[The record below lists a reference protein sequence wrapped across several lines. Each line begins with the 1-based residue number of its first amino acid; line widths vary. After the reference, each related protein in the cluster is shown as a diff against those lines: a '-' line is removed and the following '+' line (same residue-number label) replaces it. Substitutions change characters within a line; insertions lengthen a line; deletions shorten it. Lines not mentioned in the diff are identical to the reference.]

1 MRRGRPSRVRL
12 CANTSC
18 PQVVRES
25 LEAHRAAATLVT
37 METSTDHHPDRWI
50 VTGNEHDEHDEHDER
65 DVLTWVADRSAAA
78 QRHLVPVAAV
88 GRTPTGRLVVDL
100 DRPTGT
106 PLVPALDRLGTPTT
120 GVAVTLTVPLLELLV
135 AVHDGAVLLGAAGID
150 DVLVDDSGAVVLC
163 DRPANATNPTN
174 PTNAT
179 NPTNRTNHTNATTP
193 TRTAHPTDATRT
205 LVLAARSVW
214 DRVDPADPAQ
224 APVLGALQD
233 ALDGDGPSARA
244 ALDIVRAT
252 AAPRPFRWTPVPS
265 DLVFAEPPTPNGQDA
280 LLDRLRDVVEHG
292 VPLGA
297 GRRLPLRR
305 VLVGLVVTVGSVV
318 AALTLLGGG

>member
-1 MRRGRPSRVRL
+1 
-12 CANTSC
+12 
-18 PQVVRES
+18 
-25 LEAHRAAATLVT
+25 

-50 VTGNEHDEHDEHDER
+50 VTGDEHE
-65 DVLTWVADRSAAA
+65 VLTWVADRSAAA
-78 QRHLVPVAAV
+78 ERHLVPVAAV

-106 PLVPALDRLGTPTT
+106 PLVAALDRLGTPTT

-135 AVHDGAVLLGAAGID
+135 SVHDGAVLLGTAGID

-163 DRPANATNPTN
+163 DRP
-174 PTNAT
+174 TNAT
-179 NPTNRTNHTNATTP
+179 NPMNRTNARTP
-193 TRTAHPTDATRT
+193 TRTAPPTRIAHSTDATRT
-205 LVLAARSVW
+205 LVLAARTVW
-214 DRVDPADPAQ
+214 DRVDPTDPAQ
-224 APVLGALQD
+224 QPVLDALQD

-244 ALDIVRAT
+244 ALDVVRGT

-265 DLVFAEPPTPNGQDA
+265 DLVFAEPPTPDGQDG
-280 LLDRLRDVVEHG
+280 LLERLRDVVEHG

-297 GRRLPLRR
+297 DRRLPLRR
-305 VLVGLVVTVGSVV
+305 VLVGLVVAVGSVV

>member
-1 MRRGRPSRVRL
+1 
-12 CANTSC
+12 
-18 PQVVRES
+18 
-25 LEAHRAAATLVT
+25 

-50 VTGNEHDEHDEHDER
+50 ATGNERDEHEEHDGHAGHDGHDER
-65 DVLTWVADRSAAA
+65 DVLVWVADRSAAA
-78 QRHLVPVAAV
+78 ERHLVPVAAV

-106 PLVPALDRLGTPTT
+106 PLVPALNRLGTPTT

-163 DRPANATNPTN
+163 DRP
-174 PTNAT
+174 TNAT
-179 NPTNRTNHTNATTP
+179 NPTNSLNETNPISPTNAATP
-193 TRTAHPTDATRT
+193 THTAHPGDATRT

-224 APVLGALQD
+224 AQVLGALQD

-244 ALDIVRAT
+244 ALDVVRAA

-265 DLVFAEPPTPNGQDA
+265 DLVFAEPPTPDGQDG

-318 AALTLLGGG
+318 AALTLLGSG

>member
-1 MRRGRPSRVRL
+1 
-12 CANTSC
+12 
-18 PQVVRES
+18 
-25 LEAHRAAATLVT
+25 

>member
-1 MRRGRPSRVRL
+1 
-12 CANTSC
+12 
-18 PQVVRES
+18 
-25 LEAHRAAATLVT
+25 
-37 METSTDHHPDRWI
+37 METSTEDHLDRWI
-50 VTGNEHDEHDEHDER
+50 ATGNEH

-78 QRHLVPVAAV
+78 ERHLVPVAAV
-88 GRTPTGRLVVDL
+88 GRTPTGHLVVDL

-106 PLVPALDRLGTPTT
+106 PLVAALDRLGTPTT

-163 DRPANATNPTN
+163 DRPTNPTN
-174 PTNAT
+174 PTNQ
-179 NPTNRTNHTNATTP
+179 TNARTP
-193 TRTAHPTDATRT
+193 TRTAPPTRTVHSTDATRT
-205 LVLAARSVW
+205 LVLAARTVW

-224 APVLGALQD
+224 QPVLDALQD
-233 ALDGDGPSARA
+233 ALDGDGPSART
-244 ALDIVRAT
+244 ALEVVHGT

-265 DLVFAEPPTPNGQDA
+265 DLVFAEPPTPDGQDG
-280 LLDRLRDVVEHG
+280 LLERLRDVVEHG

-297 GRRLPLRR
+297 ERRLPLRR
-305 VLVGLVVTVGSVV
+305 VLVGLVVAVGSVV

>member
-1 MRRGRPSRVRL
+1 
-12 CANTSC
+12 
-18 PQVVRES
+18 
-25 LEAHRAAATLVT
+25 

-50 VTGNEHDEHDEHDER
+50 ASGDEH

-78 QRHLVPVAAV
+78 ERHLVPVAAV
-88 GRTPTGRLVVDL
+88 GRTPTGHLVVDL

-106 PLVPALDRLGTPTT
+106 PLVAALDRLGTPTT

-163 DRPANATNPTN
+163 DRP
-174 PTNAT
+174 TNAT
-179 NPTNRTNHTNATTP
+179 TPTTP
-193 TRTAHPTDATRT
+193 TRTAHPTPTAHSTDATRT
-205 LVLAARSVW
+205 LVLAARTVW
-214 DRVDPADPAQ
+214 DRVDPTDPAQ
-224 APVLGALQD
+224 QPVLDALQD
-233 ALDGDGPSARA
+233 ALDGDGPSART
-244 ALDIVRAT
+244 ALDVVHGT

-265 DLVFAEPPTPNGQDA
+265 DLVFTEPPTPDGQDG
-280 LLDRLRDVVEHG
+280 LLGRLRDVVEHG

-297 GRRLPLRR
+297 DRRLPLRR
-305 VLVGLVVTVGSVV
+305 VLVGLVVAVGSVV

>member
-25 LEAHRAAATLVT
+25 LEARRATATLVT
-37 METSTDHHPDRWI
+37 METSTDDHPDRWI
-50 VTGNEHDEHDEHDER
+50 ATGNEH
-65 DVLTWVADRSAAA
+65 DVLTWVADRSAAIE
-78 QRHLVPVAAV
+78 RHLVPVAAV
-88 GRTPTGRLVVDL
+88 GRTPTGHLVVDL

-106 PLVPALDRLGTPTT
+106 PLVAALDRLGTPTT

-163 DRPANATNPTN
+163 DRPTNATNPTN
-174 PTNAT
+174 PMNQTNA
-179 NPTNRTNHTNATTP
+179 RTP
-193 TRTAHPTDATRT
+193 TRTAPPTRTAHSTDATRT
-205 LVLAARSVW
+205 LVLAARTVW

-224 APVLGALQD
+224 QPVLDALQD
-233 ALDGDGPSARA
+233 ALDGDGPSART
-244 ALDIVRAT
+244 ALDVVHGT

-265 DLVFAEPPTPNGQDA
+265 DLVFAEPPTPDGQDG
-280 LLDRLRDVVEHG
+280 LLGRLRDVVEHG

-297 GRRLPLRR
+297 DRRLPLRR
-305 VLVGLVVTVGSVV
+305 VLVGLVVAVGSVV

>member
-1 MRRGRPSRVRL
+1 M
-12 CANTSC
+12 
-18 PQVVRES
+18 VRES
-25 LEAHRAAATLVT
+25 LEARRATATLVT

-50 VTGNEHDEHDEHDER
+50 ATGNERDEYEEHDGHAGHDGHDER

-78 QRHLVPVAAV
+78 ERHLVPVAAV

-135 AVHDGAVLLGAAGID
+135 AVHDGAVLLGTAGIE

-163 DRPANATNPTN
+163 DRPTSATNATNPTN
-174 PTNAT
+174 PLNDA
-179 NPTNRTNHTNATTP
+179 NPINPTNATTP

-244 ALDIVRAT
+244 ALDVVCAA

-265 DLVFAEPPTPNGQDA
+265 DLVFAEPPTPDGQDG
-280 LLDRLRDVVEHG
+280 LLDRLRDAVEHG

-318 AALTLLGGG
+318 AALTLLGSG

>member
-1 MRRGRPSRVRL
+1 VRRGRPSRVRL

-37 METSTDHHPDRWI
+37 METTTGHHPHRWI
-50 VTGNEHDEHDEHDER
+50 ATGDEH

-78 QRHLVPVAAV
+78 ERHLVPVAAV

-120 GVAVTLTVPLLELLV
+120 GVAVTLTVPLLEVLV
-135 AVHDGAVLLGAAGID
+135 ATHDGAVLLGAAGID

-163 DRPANATNPTN
+163 DRP
-174 PTNAT
+174 
-179 NPTNRTNHTNATTP
+179 TNATTP
-193 TRTAHPTDATRT
+193 TRTAPPTRTAHATDATRT
-205 LVLAARSVW
+205 LVLAARTVW

-224 APVLGALQD
+224 QPVLDALQD
-233 ALDGDGPSARA
+233 ALDGDGPSART
-244 ALDIVRAT
+244 ALDVVHGT

-265 DLVFAEPPTPNGQDA
+265 DLVFAEPPTPDGQDG
-280 LLDRLRDVVEHG
+280 LLGRLRDVVEHG

-297 GRRLPLRR
+297 DRRLPLRR
-305 VLVGLVVTVGSVV
+305 VLVGLVVAVGSVV

>member
-1 MRRGRPSRVRL
+1 MPRGRPSRVRL

-25 LEAHRAAATLVT
+25 LEAHRATATLVT

-50 VTGNEHDEHDEHDER
+50 VTGDEHE
-65 DVLTWVADRSAAA
+65 VLTWVADRSAAA
-78 QRHLVPVAAV
+78 ERHLVPVAAV

-106 PLVPALDRLGTPTT
+106 PLVAALDRLGTPTT

-135 AVHDGAVLLGAAGID
+135 SVHDGAVLLGTAGID

-163 DRPANATNPTN
+163 DRP
-174 PTNAT
+174 TNAT
-179 NPTNRTNHTNATTP
+179 NPMNQTNARTP
-193 TRTAHPTDATRT
+193 TRTAPPTRIAHSTDATRT
-205 LVLAARSVW
+205 LVLAARTVW

-224 APVLGALQD
+224 QPVLDALQD
-233 ALDGDGPSARA
+233 ALDGDGPSART
-244 ALDIVRAT
+244 ALDVVHGT

-265 DLVFAEPPTPNGQDA
+265 DLVFAEPPTSDGQDG
-280 LLDRLRDVVEHG
+280 LLERLRDVVEHG

-297 GRRLPLRR
+297 DRRLPLRR
-305 VLVGLVVTVGSVV
+305 VLVGLVVAVGSVV

>member
-25 LEAHRAAATLVT
+25 LEAHRATATLVT

-50 VTGNEHDEHDEHDER
+50 ATGNEH

-78 QRHLVPVAAV
+78 ERHLVPVAAV
-88 GRTPTGRLVVDL
+88 GRTPTGHLVVDL

-106 PLVPALDRLGTPTT
+106 PLVAALDRLGTPTT

-163 DRPANATNPTN
+163 DRPTNSTNATSATSATTPTN
-174 PTNAT
+174 PTNA
-179 NPTNRTNHTNATTP
+179 RTP
-193 TRTAHPTDATRT
+193 TRTVHSTDATRT
-205 LVLAARSVW
+205 LVLAARTVW

-224 APVLGALQD
+224 QPVLDALQD
-233 ALDGDGPSARA
+233 ALDGDGPSART
-244 ALDIVRAT
+244 ALDVVHGT

-265 DLVFAEPPTPNGQDA
+265 DLVFAEPPTPDGQDG
-280 LLDRLRDVVEHG
+280 LLGRLRDVVEHG

-297 GRRLPLRR
+297 DRRLPLRR
-305 VLVGLVVTVGSVV
+305 VLVGLVVAVGSVV

>member
-1 MRRGRPSRVRL
+1 VRRGRPSRVRL

-25 LEAHRAAATLVT
+25 LEAHRATATLVT
-37 METSTDHHPDRWI
+37 METSTDHHPDRCI
-50 VTGNEHDEHDEHDER
+50 ATGDEH

-78 QRHLVPVAAV
+78 ERHLVPVAAV

-120 GVAVTLTVPLLELLV
+120 GVAVTLTVPLLEVLV
-135 AVHDGAVLLGAAGID
+135 AAHDGAVLLGAAGID

-163 DRPANATNPTN
+163 DRP
-174 PTNAT
+174 TNAT
-179 NPTNRTNHTNATTP
+179 TPKTP
-193 TRTAHPTDATRT
+193 TRTAHPTPTAHSTDATRT
-205 LVLAARSVW
+205 LVLAARTVW
-214 DRVDPADPAQ
+214 DRVDPTDPAQ
-224 APVLGALQD
+224 QPVLVALQD

-244 ALDIVRAT
+244 ALDVVRTA

-265 DLVFAEPPTPNGQDA
+265 DLVFAEPPTPDGHGHDQ
-280 LLDRLRDVVEHG
+280 LLERLRDVVEHG

-297 GRRLPLRR
+297 DRRLPLRR
-305 VLVGLVVTVGSVV
+305 VLVGLVVAAGSVV
-318 AALTLLGGG
+318 AALTLRGGG

>member
-25 LEAHRAAATLVT
+25 LEARRDTATLVT
-37 METSTDHHPDRWI
+37 METSTEDHPDRWI
-50 VTGNEHDEHDEHDER
+50 ATGNEHD
-65 DVLTWVADRSAAA
+65 VLSWVADRSAAA
-78 QRHLVPVAAV
+78 ERHLVPVAAV
-88 GRTPTGRLVVDL
+88 GRTPTGHLVVDL

-106 PLVPALDRLGTPTT
+106 PLVAALDRLGTPTT

-163 DRPANATNPTN
+163 DRPTNATSPTTPTNPMTPMTPTN
-174 PTNAT
+174 PTNA
-179 NPTNRTNHTNATTP
+179 RTP
-193 TRTAHPTDATRT
+193 TRTAPPTRTAHSTDATRT
-205 LVLAARSVW
+205 LVLAARTVW

-224 APVLGALQD
+224 QPVLDALQD
-233 ALDGDGPSARA
+233 ALDGDGPSART
-244 ALDIVRAT
+244 ALDVVRTA

-265 DLVFAEPPTPNGQDA
+265 DLVFAEPPTPDGHGHDQ
-280 LLDRLRDVVEHG
+280 LLERLRDVVEHG

-297 GRRLPLRR
+297 DRRLPLRR
-305 VLVGLVVTVGSVV
+305 VLVGLVVAVGSVV
-318 AALTLLGGG
+318 ATLTLRGGG

>member
-25 LEAHRAAATLVT
+25 LEARRATATLVT
-37 METSTDHHPDRWI
+37 METSTEDHLDRWI
-50 VTGNEHDEHDEHDER
+50 ATGNEH

-78 QRHLVPVAAV
+78 ERHLVPVAAV
-88 GRTPTGRLVVDL
+88 GRTPTGHLVVDL

-106 PLVPALDRLGTPTT
+106 PLVAALDRLGTPTT

-163 DRPANATNPTN
+163 DRPTNPTN
-174 PTNAT
+174 PTNQ
-179 NPTNRTNHTNATTP
+179 TNARTP
-193 TRTAHPTDATRT
+193 TRTAPPTRTVHSTDATRT
-205 LVLAARSVW
+205 LVLAARTVW

-224 APVLGALQD
+224 QPVLDALQD
-233 ALDGDGPSARA
+233 ALDGDGPSART
-244 ALDIVRAT
+244 ALEVVHGT

-265 DLVFAEPPTPNGQDA
+265 DLVFAEPPTPDGQDG
-280 LLDRLRDVVEHG
+280 LLERLRDVVEHG

-297 GRRLPLRR
+297 ERRLPLRR
-305 VLVGLVVTVGSVV
+305 VLVGLVVAVGSVV

>member
-1 MRRGRPSRVRL
+1 M
-12 CANTSC
+12 
-18 PQVVRES
+18 
-25 LEAHRAAATLVT
+25 
-37 METSTDHHPDRWI
+37 
-50 VTGNEHDEHDEHDER
+50 
-65 DVLTWVADRSAAA
+65 
-78 QRHLVPVAAV
+78 AAV

-163 DRPANATNPTN
+163 DRPTNATNPTN

-179 NPTNRTNHTNATTP
+179 NPTNRTNRTNAATP
-193 TRTAHPTDATRT
+193 TRTAHSIDATRT

-224 APVLGALQD
+224 ARVLGALQD

-244 ALDIVRAT
+244 ALDVVRAA

>member
-1 MRRGRPSRVRL
+1 M
-12 CANTSC
+12 
-18 PQVVRES
+18 VRES
-25 LEAHRAAATLVT
+25 LEARRATVTLVT

-50 VTGNEHDEHDEHDER
+50 ATGNERDEHAGHAGHDER

-78 QRHLVPVAAV
+78 ERHLVPVAAV

-135 AVHDGAVLLGAAGID
+135 AVHDGAVLLGTAGID

-163 DRPANATNPTN
+163 DRPTNATNATNPTN
-174 PTNAT
+174 PLNET
-179 NPTNRTNHTNATTP
+179 NPIDPTNATTP
-193 TRTAHPTDATRT
+193 TRTAHAIDATRT

-224 APVLGALQD
+224 TQVLGALQD

-244 ALDIVRAT
+244 ALDVVRAA

-265 DLVFAEPPTPNGQDA
+265 DLVFAEPPTPDGQDG

-305 VLVGLVVTVGSVV
+305 VLVGLVVTVGSAV

>member
-1 MRRGRPSRVRL
+1 VRRGRPSRVRL

-25 LEAHRAAATLVT
+25 LEAHRATATLVT

-50 VTGNEHDEHDEHDER
+50 ATGDEH

-78 QRHLVPVAAV
+78 ERHLVPVAAV

-120 GVAVTLTVPLLELLV
+120 GVAVTLTVPLLEVLV
-135 AVHDGAVLLGAAGID
+135 ATHDGAVLLGAAGID

-163 DRPANATNPTN
+163 DRP
-174 PTNAT
+174 
-179 NPTNRTNHTNATTP
+179 TNATTP
-193 TRTAHPTDATRT
+193 TRTAPPTRTAHATDATRT
-205 LVLAARSVW
+205 LVLAARTVW

-224 APVLGALQD
+224 QPVLDALQD
-233 ALDGDGPSARA
+233 ALDGDGPSART
-244 ALDIVRAT
+244 ALDVVHGT

-265 DLVFAEPPTPNGQDA
+265 DLVFAEPPTPDGQDG
-280 LLDRLRDVVEHG
+280 LLGRLRDVVEHG

-297 GRRLPLRR
+297 DRRLPLRR
-305 VLVGLVVTVGSVV
+305 VLVGLVVAVGSVV

>member
-1 MRRGRPSRVRL
+1 MRRGRPSPVRL

-25 LEAHRAAATLVT
+25 LEAHRATATLVT

-50 VTGNEHDEHDEHDER
+50 ASGDEH

-78 QRHLVPVAAV
+78 ERHLVPVAAV
-88 GRTPTGRLVVDL
+88 GRTPTGHLVVDL

-106 PLVPALDRLGTPTT
+106 PLVAALDRLGTPTT
-120 GVAVTLTVPLLELLV
+120 GVAVTLAVPLLELLV

-163 DRPANATNPTN
+163 DRP
-174 PTNAT
+174 TNAT
-179 NPTNRTNHTNATTP
+179 TPTTP
-193 TRTAHPTDATRT
+193 TRTAHPTPTAHSTDATHT
-205 LVLAARSVW
+205 LVLAARTVW
-214 DRVDPADPAQ
+214 DRVDPTDPAQ
-224 APVLGALQD
+224 QPVLDALQD

-244 ALDIVRAT
+244 ALDVVRTA

-265 DLVFAEPPTPNGQDA
+265 DLVFAEPPTPDGHGHDQ
-280 LLDRLRDVVEHG
+280 LLERLRDVVEHG

-297 GRRLPLRR
+297 DRRLPLRR
-305 VLVGLVVTVGSVV
+305 VLVGLVVAVGSVV

>member
-1 MRRGRPSRVRL
+1 MRQGRPSRVRL

-18 PQVVRES
+18 PQVVQES
-25 LEAHRAAATLVT
+25 LEAHRATATLVT

-50 VTGNEHDEHDEHDER
+50 ATGNEHDEHE
-65 DVLTWVADRSAAA
+65 VLTWVADRSAAA
-78 QRHLVPVAAV
+78 ERHLVPVAAV
-88 GRTPTGRLVVDL
+88 GRTATGRLVVDL

-106 PLVPALDRLGTPTT
+106 SLVPALDRLGTPTT
-120 GVAVTLTVPLLELLV
+120 GAAVTLTVPLLQLLV
-135 AVHDGAVLLGAAGID
+135 AVHDGAVLLGPAGID

-163 DRPANATNPTN
+163 DRPTSATNPTDE
-174 PTNAT
+174 TDV
-179 NPTNRTNHTNATTP
+179 TTP
-193 TRTAHPTDATRT
+193 PRPAHPADATRT
-205 LVLAARSVW
+205 LVLAARTVW

-244 ALDIVRAT
+244 ALDVVHAT

-265 DLVFAEPPTPNGQDA
+265 DLVFAEPPTPGGQDG
-280 LLDRLRDVVEHG
+280 LLERLRDVVEHG

-297 GRRLPLRR
+297 ERRLPLRR
-305 VLVGLVVTVGSVV
+305 VLVGLVVAVGSVV

>member
-18 PQVVRES
+18 PQVVWES
-25 LEAHRAAATLVT
+25 LEAHRATATLVT

-50 VTGNEHDEHDEHDER
+50 VTGDQHDGRDEHE
-65 DVLTWVADRSAAA
+65 VLTWVADRSAAA
-78 QRHLVPVAAV
+78 ERHLVPVAAV

-100 DRPTGT
+100 DRPSGT

-135 AVHDGAVLLGAAGID
+135 AVHDGAVLLGTAGID

-163 DRPANATNPTN
+163 DRP
-174 PTNAT
+174 TNAT
-179 NPTNRTNHTNATTP
+179 NPTIPSDATAP
-193 TRTAHPTDATRT
+193 TGTAHATDATRT
-205 LVLAARSVW
+205 LVFAGRSVW
-214 DRVDPADPAQ
+214 DRVDPVDPAR

-233 ALDGDGPSARA
+233 ALDGDGQSARA
-244 ALDIVRAT
+244 ALDVVRAA

-265 DLVFAEPPTPNGQDA
+265 DLVFADPATPNGQDG
-280 LLDRLRDVVEHG
+280 LPERLRDVVEHG

>member
-25 LEAHRAAATLVT
+25 LEAHRATATLVT

-50 VTGNEHDEHDEHDER
+50 ASGDEH

-78 QRHLVPVAAV
+78 ERHLVPVAAV
-88 GRTPTGRLVVDL
+88 GRTPTGHLVVDL

-106 PLVPALDRLGTPTT
+106 PLVAALDRLGTPTT

-163 DRPANATNPTN
+163 DRP
-174 PTNAT
+174 TNAT
-179 NPTNRTNHTNATTP
+179 TPTTP
-193 TRTAHPTDATRT
+193 TRTAHPTPTAHSTDATRT
-205 LVLAARSVW
+205 LVLAARTVW

-224 APVLGALQD
+224 QPVLDALQD
-233 ALDGDGPSARA
+233 ALDGDGPSART
-244 ALDIVRAT
+244 ALDVVHGT

-265 DLVFAEPPTPNGQDA
+265 DLVFAEPPTSDGQDG
-280 LLDRLRDVVEHG
+280 LLERLRDVVEHG

-297 GRRLPLRR
+297 DRRLPLRR
-305 VLVGLVVTVGSVV
+305 VLVGLVVAVGSVV

>member
-1 MRRGRPSRVRL
+1 MPRGRPSRVRL

-25 LEAHRAAATLVT
+25 LEAHRATATLIT

-50 VTGNEHDEHDEHDER
+50 VTGDEHE
-65 DVLTWVADRSAAA
+65 VLTWVADRSAAA
-78 QRHLVPVAAV
+78 ERHLVPVAAV

-106 PLVPALDRLGTPTT
+106 PLVAALDRLGTPTT

-135 AVHDGAVLLGAAGID
+135 SVHDGAVLLGTAGID

-163 DRPANATNPTN
+163 DRP
-174 PTNAT
+174 TNAT
-179 NPTNRTNHTNATTP
+179 NPMNQTNARTP
-193 TRTAHPTDATRT
+193 TRTAPPTRTVHSTDATRT
-205 LVLAARSVW
+205 LVLAARTVW

-224 APVLGALQD
+224 QPVLEALQD
-233 ALDGDGPSARA
+233 ALDGDGPSART
-244 ALDIVRAT
+244 ALDVVHGT

-265 DLVFAEPPTPNGQDA
+265 DLVFAEPPTPDGQDG
-280 LLDRLRDVVEHG
+280 LLERLRDVVEHG

-297 GRRLPLRR
+297 ERRLPLRR
-305 VLVGLVVTVGSVV
+305 VLVGLVVAAGSVV

>member
-1 MRRGRPSRVRL
+1 VRRGRPSRVRL

-25 LEAHRAAATLVT
+25 LGARRATATLVT
-37 METSTDHHPDRWI
+37 METSTEDHLDRWI
-50 VTGNEHDEHDEHDER
+50 ATGDEHD
-65 DVLTWVADRSAAA
+65 VLSWVADRSAAA
-78 QRHLVPVAAV
+78 ERHLVPVAAV
-88 GRTPTGRLVVDL
+88 GRTPTGHLVVDL
-100 DRPTGT
+100 HRPTGT
-106 PLVPALDRLGTPTT
+106 PLVAALDRLGTPTT

-163 DRPANATNPTN
+163 DRPTNA
-174 PTNAT
+174 TNAT
-179 NPTNRTNHTNATTP
+179 NPTSPTNQTNARTP
-193 TRTAHPTDATRT
+193 TRTAPSTRTVHSTDATRT
-205 LVLAARSVW
+205 LVLAARTVW
-214 DRVDPADPAQ
+214 DRVDPTDPAQ
-224 APVLGALQD
+224 QPVLDALQD

-244 ALDIVRAT
+244 ALDVVRGT

-265 DLVFAEPPTPNGQDA
+265 DLVFAEPPAPDGQDG

-297 GRRLPLRR
+297 DRRLPLRR
-305 VLVGLVVTVGSVV
+305 VLVGLVVAVGSVV

>member
-1 MRRGRPSRVRL
+1 M
-12 CANTSC
+12 
-18 PQVVRES
+18 
-25 LEAHRAAATLVT
+25 LVT

-50 VTGNEHDEHDEHDER
+50 ASGDEH

-78 QRHLVPVAAV
+78 ERHLVPVAAV
-88 GRTPTGRLVVDL
+88 GRTPTGHLVVDL

-106 PLVPALDRLGTPTT
+106 PLVAALDRLGTPTT

-163 DRPANATNPTN
+163 DRP
-174 PTNAT
+174 TNAT
-179 NPTNRTNHTNATTP
+179 TPTTP
-193 TRTAHPTDATRT
+193 TRTAHPTPTAHSTDATRT
-205 LVLAARSVW
+205 LVLAARTVW
-214 DRVDPADPAQ
+214 DRVDPTDPAQ
-224 APVLGALQD
+224 QPVLDALQD

-244 ALDIVRAT
+244 ALDVVRTA

-265 DLVFAEPPTPNGQDA
+265 DLVFAEPPTPDGHGHDQ
-280 LLDRLRDVVEHG
+280 LLERLRDVVEHG

-297 GRRLPLRR
+297 ERRLPLRR
-305 VLVGLVVTVGSVV
+305 VLVGLVVAVGSVV

>member
-1 MRRGRPSRVRL
+1 M
-12 CANTSC
+12 
-18 PQVVRES
+18 VRES
-25 LEAHRAAATLVT
+25 LEARRATATLVT

-50 VTGNEHDEHDEHDER
+50 ATGDEHDGHAGHDGHDER

-78 QRHLVPVAAV
+78 ERHLVPVAAV

-135 AVHDGAVLLGAAGID
+135 AVHDGAVLLGTAGID

-163 DRPANATNPTN
+163 DRPTNATNATNPS
-174 PTNAT
+174 NAT
-179 NPTNRTNHTNATTP
+179 NPTNRTKATTP
-193 TRTAHPTDATRT
+193 TRTAHSADATRT
-205 LVLAARSVW
+205 LVLAARTVW
-214 DRVDPADPAQ
+214 DRVEPTDPAQ

-244 ALDIVRAT
+244 ALDVVRAT
-252 AAPRPFRWTPVPS
+252 AAPRPFRWTPVPN
-265 DLVFAEPPTPNGQDA
+265 DLVFAEPPTPSGQDG
-280 LLDRLRDVVEHG
+280 LLERLQDVVEHG

-318 AALTLLGGG
+318 AALNLLGGG

>member
-1 MRRGRPSRVRL
+1 M
-12 CANTSC
+12 
-18 PQVVRES
+18 VRES
-25 LEAHRAAATLVT
+25 LEARRATVTLVT

-50 VTGNEHDEHDEHDER
+50 ATGNERDEHDEHDGHDGHAGHDGHDER

-78 QRHLVPVAAV
+78 ERHLVPVAAV

-135 AVHDGAVLLGAAGID
+135 SVHDGAVLLGTAGID

-163 DRPANATNPTN
+163 DRP
-174 PTNAT
+174 TNAT
-179 NPTNRTNHTNATTP
+179 NPINPTNAATP
-193 TRTAHPTDATRT
+193 TRTAHSIDATRT

-224 APVLGALQD
+224 AQVLGALQD

-244 ALDIVRAT
+244 ALDVVRAA

-265 DLVFAEPPTPNGQDA
+265 DLVFAEPPTLDGQDG

>member
-1 MRRGRPSRVRL
+1 M
-12 CANTSC
+12 
-18 PQVVRES
+18 VRES
-25 LEAHRAAATLVT
+25 LEARRATATLVT

-50 VTGNEHDEHDEHDER
+50 ATGNEHDEHDEHE
-65 DVLTWVADRSAAA
+65 VLRWVADRSAAA
-78 QRHLVPVAAV
+78 ERHLVPVAAV

-135 AVHDGAVLLGAAGID
+135 AVHDGAVLLGTAGID

-163 DRPANATNPTN
+163 DRPTNATNATNPS
-174 PTNAT
+174 NAT
-179 NPTNRTNHTNATTP
+179 NPTNRTKATTP
-193 TRTAHPTDATRT
+193 TRTAHAIDATRT

-244 ALDIVRAT
+244 ALEVVRAA

-265 DLVFAEPPTPNGQDA
+265 DLVFAEPPTPDGQDG
-280 LLDRLRDVVEHG
+280 LLDRLRDAVEHG

>member
-25 LEAHRAAATLVT
+25 LEARRATATLVT

-50 VTGNEHDEHDEHDER
+50 ATGNEHD
-65 DVLTWVADRSAAA
+65 VLSWVADRSAAA
-78 QRHLVPVAAV
+78 ERHLVPVAAV
-88 GRTPTGRLVVDL
+88 GRTPTGHLVVDL

-106 PLVPALDRLGTPTT
+106 PLVAALDRLGTPTT

-135 AVHDGAVLLGAAGID
+135 AVHDGAVLLGTAGID

-163 DRPANATNPTN
+163 DRPTNATNPTN
-174 PTNAT
+174 PMNQTNA
-179 NPTNRTNHTNATTP
+179 RTP
-193 TRTAHPTDATRT
+193 TRTAPPTRIAHSTDATRT
-205 LVLAARSVW
+205 LVLAARTVW

-224 APVLGALQD
+224 QPVLDALQD
-233 ALDGDGPSARA
+233 ALDGDGPSART
-244 ALDIVRAT
+244 ALDVVHGT
-252 AAPRPFRWTPVPS
+252 AAPRPFRWNPVPS
-265 DLVFAEPPTPNGQDA
+265 DLVFAEPPTSDGQDG
-280 LLDRLRDVVEHG
+280 LLERLRDVVEHG

-297 GRRLPLRR
+297 DRRLPLRR
-305 VLVGLVVTVGSVV
+305 VLVGLVVAVGSVV

>member
-25 LEAHRAAATLVT
+25 LEAHRATATLVT
-37 METSTDHHPDRWI
+37 METSTEDHPDRWI
-50 VTGNEHDEHDEHDER
+50 ATGNEHD
-65 DVLTWVADRSAAA
+65 VLSWVADRSAAA
-78 QRHLVPVAAV
+78 ERHLVPVAAV
-88 GRTPTGRLVVDL
+88 GRTPTGHLVVDL

-106 PLVPALDRLGTPTT
+106 PLVAALDRLGTPTT

-163 DRPANATNPTN
+163 DRP
-174 PTNAT
+174 TNAT
-179 NPTNRTNHTNATTP
+179 TPTTP
-193 TRTAHPTDATRT
+193 TRTAHPTPTAHSTDATRT
-205 LVLAARSVW
+205 LVLAARTVW
-214 DRVDPADPAQ
+214 DRVDPTDPAQ
-224 APVLGALQD
+224 QPVLDALQD

-244 ALDIVRAT
+244 ALDVVRTA

-265 DLVFAEPPTPNGQDA
+265 DLVFAEPPTPDGQDG
-280 LLDRLRDVVEHG
+280 LLERLRDVVEHG
-292 VPLGA
+292 IPLGA
-297 GRRLPLRR
+297 DRRLPLRR
-305 VLVGLVVTVGSVV
+305 VLVGLVVAVGSVV

>member
-25 LEAHRAAATLVT
+25 LEAHHVTATLVT

-50 VTGNEHDEHDEHDER
+50 ATGDEHD
-65 DVLTWVADRSAAA
+65 LLSWVADRSAAA
-78 QRHLVPVAAV
+78 ERHLVPVAAV
-88 GRTPTGRLVVDL
+88 GRTPTGHLVVDL

-106 PLVPALDRLGTPTT
+106 PLVAALDRLGTPTT

-135 AVHDGAVLLGAAGID
+135 AVHDGAVLLGTAGID

-163 DRPANATNPTN
+163 DRP
-174 PTNAT
+174 TNAT
-179 NPTNRTNHTNATTP
+179 NPTTPTNPMNQTNARTP
-193 TRTAHPTDATRT
+193 TRTAPPTRIAHSTDATRT
-205 LVLAARSVW
+205 LVLAARTVW

-224 APVLGALQD
+224 QPVLDALQD

-244 ALDIVRAT
+244 ALDVVRAT

-265 DLVFAEPPTPNGQDA
+265 DLVFAEPPAPDGQA
-280 LLDRLRDVVEHG
+280 GLLERLRDVVQHG

-297 GRRLPLRR
+297 DRRLPLRR
-305 VLVGLVVTVGSVV
+305 VLVGLVVAVGSVV

>member
-25 LEAHRAAATLVT
+25 LEAHRATATLVT

-50 VTGNEHDEHDEHDER
+50 VTGDEHEL
-65 DVLTWVADRSAAA
+65 LTWVADRSAAA
-78 QRHLVPVAAV
+78 ERHLVPVAAV

-106 PLVPALDRLGTPTT
+106 SLVAALDRLGTPTI
-120 GVAVTLTVPLLELLV
+120 GVAVSLTVPLLELLV

-163 DRPANATNPTN
+163 DRPTNAASPASPTNPTN
-174 PTNAT
+174 PTNQ
-179 NPTNRTNHTNATTP
+179 TNARTP
-193 TRTAHPTDATRT
+193 TRTAPPTRTVHSTDATRT
-205 LVLAARSVW
+205 LVLAARTVW

-224 APVLGALQD
+224 QPVLDALQD

-244 ALDIVRAT
+244 ALDVVRAT

-265 DLVFAEPPTPNGQDA
+265 DLVFAEPPAPDGQA
-280 LLDRLRDVVEHG
+280 GLLERLRDVVEHG

-297 GRRLPLRR
+297 DRRLPLRR
-305 VLVGLVVTVGSVV
+305 VLVGLVVAVGSVV